1 MYTEKEFYKKQLS
14 KTLIHAAISFAIFT
28 SIFAGMMSESEQS
41 VLPAILAGICYAG
54 VPCGWSITGKIF
66 GGWYIT
72 GVVGICIVVLRLM
85 LAVIIGLFAL
95 PIQIVRLNSKI
106 RSASEDVLIEEV

>member
-1 MYTEKEFYKKQLS
+1 MYNEKEFYKKQLK
-14 KTLIHAAISFAIFT
+14 KTLIHAAIAFFVFT

-41 VLPAILAGICYAG
+41 VFPAIFAGICYAG

-85 LAVIIGLFAL
+85 LAVVIGIFAL
-95 PIQIVRLNSKI
+95 PIQIIRYSNKI
-106 RSASEDVLIEEV
+106 RTSTDDVPIDEV

>member
-41 VLPAILAGICYAG
+41 VLPAILAGVCYAG
-54 VPCGWSITGKIF
+54 VPCGWYITGKIF

-72 GVVGICIVVLRLM
+72 GVVGICIMVLRLM

>member
-41 VLPAILAGICYAG
+41 MLPAILAGICYAG

-85 LAVIIGLFAL
+85 LAVVIGIFAL
-95 PIQIVRLNSKI
+95 PIQIMRYSNKLRTASDNDPI
-106 RSASEDVLIEEV
+106 REA

>member
-1 MYTEKEFYKKQLS
+1 MHTEKDYYKKQLK
-14 KTLIHAAISFAIFT
+14 KTLIHAVIAFFIFT
-28 SIFAGMMSESEQS
+28 SIFIGMMSESEQS
-41 VLPAILAGICYAG
+41 ILPAIFAGICYAG
-54 VPCGWSITGKIF
+54 VPCGWSVTGKIF

-72 GVVGICIVVLRLM
+72 GVVGICIVVLRLI

-106 RSASEDVLIEEV
+106 RSATGDVLFEEV

>member
-1 MYTEKEFYKKQLS
+1 MYTEREFYKKQLK
-14 KTLIHAAISFAIFT
+14 KTLIHAAIAFFVFT

-41 VLPAILAGICYAG
+41 ILPAILAGICYAG

-72 GVVGICIVVLRLM
+72 GVVGICIVVLRLI
-85 LAVIIGLFAL
+85 LAVVIGIFAL
-95 PIQIVRLNSKI
+95 PIKVIRYSSKL
-106 RSASEDVLIEEV
+106 RAASDNDPIGEV

>member
-1 MYTEKEFYKKQLS
+1 MYTEKEFYKKQLK
-14 KTLIHAAISFAIFT
+14 KTLIHAAISFFVFT

-41 VLPAILAGICYAG
+41 VLPAILVGICYAG

-85 LAVIIGLFAL
+85 LAIVIGIFAL
-95 PIQIVRLNSKI
+95 PIQIVRYSSKLRAASDDDII
-106 RSASEDVLIEEV
+106 REA